1 MSIDESSCSTPEPQK
16 KFRVLQV
23 LGRMARGG
31 AELRILEVMRQ
42 LMPEGIVSDV
52 LVLSGQAGELDS
64 EVERCGGTVIPLVR
78 KWGWQRRL
86 RKILHTGHYSAVHS
100 HVHYFSGWI
109 LKAAYQEGVPV
120 RVAQFHNIDDG
131 KGVGVFRQVYRW
143 RARKLLSRYATSILG
158 VSHSALSANWPEHQS
173 DSCCQVIYNGV
184 DFSPFLRSS
193 SIHEMRK
200 ELLGANQTNF
210 KMVIHVGN
218 LTPAKNHAM
227 ILQIFFLLAKQR
239 EDVHL
244 FLVGGGEKE
253 READLRLQ
261 ITTSPYASRIHV
273 LGIRRDVP
281 ALLLAADAFI
291 FPSWYE
297 GLPGALVEACAAG
310 LPCVTSDIGPCREVA
325 ECIPLVH
332 CLSLNQTP
340 EIWANELSARLD
352 SNQRLTSKEACHL
365 MTKAGFDVAGAS
377 ARYAALW
384 QGRRD

>member
-1 MSIDESSCSTPEPQK
+1 MSIDESSGSTQEPQK

-42 LMPEGIVSDV
+42 LMSEGIVSDV

-86 RKILHTGHYSAVHS
+86 RKILHAGRYSAVHS

-131 KGVGVFRQVYRW
+131 NGQGIFRQVYRW
-143 RARKLLSRYATSILG
+143 RARKLLSRYATSLLG
-158 VSHSALSANWPEHQS
+158 VSHSALSANWPQHQS
-173 DSCCQVIYNGV
+173 DSRCQVIYNGV
-184 DFSPFLRSS
+184 DFAPFLRSS
-193 SIHEMRK
+193 STNEMRK
-200 ELLGANQTNF
+200 ELLGANQANF

-218 LTPAKNHAM
+218 LTPAKNHSM
-227 ILQIFFLLAKQR
+227 ILQVFVFLAKQR

-244 FLVGGGEKE
+244 FLVGGGEME
-253 READLRLQ
+253 REVDLRRQ
-261 ITTSPYASRIHV
+261 ITSSPFASRIHV
-273 LGIRRDVP
+273 LGIRTDVP
-281 ALLLAADAFI
+281 TLLLAADAFI
-291 FPSWYE
+291 FPSLYE

-310 LPCVTSDIGPCREVA
+310 LPCVTSNIGPCREVA

-332 CLSLNQTP
+332 CLSVNQTP
-340 EIWANELSARLD
+340 EIWANELSARLN
-352 SNQRLTSKEACHL
+352 SNQRLTPKDACRL
-365 MTKAGFDVAGAS
+365 MTNAGFDVAGSS

-384 QGRRD
+384 QGR